1 MAAKSIKRN
10 VKGRA
15 RRKLRVRK
23 NIFGTQERPRL
34 NVFRSA
40 NHIYA
45 QVIDD
50 STGVTLAAAS
60 TLGKSAGELSG
71 DKSDKAAHVGKRL
84 AEACKSKQIT
94 TVVFDRN
101 GYRYHGRVRAVAEA
115 AREGGL
121 EF

>member
-10 VKGRA
+10 IKGRA

-23 NIFGTQERPRL
+23 HIFGTQERPRL

-40 NHIYA
+40 KHIYA

-50 STGVTLAAAS
+50 TTGVTLVTAS

-71 DKSDKAAHVGKRL
+71 DKSDKATNVGKRL
-84 AEACKSKQIT
+84 AEVCKSKEIT

-115 AREGGL
+115 ARAGGL
-121 EF
+121 KF

>member
-10 VKGRA
+10 IRGRA

-23 NIFGTQERPRL
+23 HIFGTQERPRL

-40 NHIYA
+40 KHIYA

-50 STGVTLAAAS
+50 TTGVTLVTAS

-71 DKSDKAAHVGKRL
+71 DKSDKATNVGKRL
-84 AEACKSKQIT
+84 AEGCKSKEIT

-115 AREGGL
+115 ARAGGL
-121 EF
+121 KF